1 MNVEFQAH
9 RLQKAHASL
18 VAAKNDGDEIS
29 ADAATYEIELREK
42 MLKGAGFQVFADEH
56 DVMLL
61 QAA

>member
-9 RLQKAHASL
+9 RLQKAHANL
-18 VAAKNDGDEIS
+18 VAAKNDSDEMA
-29 ADAATYEIELREK
+29 ADAAKNEIALREK
-42 MLKGAGFQVFADEH
+42 MLNGAGFKVFADEH